1 MPIAAKCT
9 YSFSYWHTT
18 KNDDEVDQQ
27 SLFFRWHSAK
37 NKLENEYR
45 IWEIGILLK
54 KNFKGCQ
61 LKQTITFLYYI
72 MLDAFT

>member
-37 NKLENEYR
+37 NELENDYR

-54 KNFKGCQ
+54 KNF
-61 LKQTITFLYYI
+61 
-72 MLDAFT
+72 